1 MRIYLSGFSTRE
13 LEEYVRCIPQ
23 AKLNILLSYGL
34 KTGDYRN
41 FLDKNHKNIDSL
53 ILDSGAFTAN
63 FTKNK
68 ENLKFTFEGYK
79 SFCLKYKDRYDFAF
93 NYDIDFD
100 KNNFSTNYMYLKRL
114 REEGINVVPVIHDYT
129 EEESDIYIKDN
140 YEIIAIG
147 YSDTEKNEEN
157 IRLVSNKL
165 YSNGRKVHALGVSSY
180 SWLANSPIHFA
191 DSSSWAKYPAY
202 GFMPFWNLS
211 LPDDDKT
218 HKLKFEDYTN
228 SKLTKYQYNKYQY
241 KHDLEKYLKERFGYE
256 YIDLYSSKT
265 IKRKI
270 VSIDYYIKLQE
281 AVTAKHKSLGFNT
294 DWISKSLPLRKS

>member
-63 FTKNK
+63 FTENK

-114 REEGINVVPVIHDYT
+114 REEGINVVPVIH
-129 EEESDIYIKDN
+129 
-140 YEIIAIG
+140 G
-147 YSDTEKNEEN
+147 
-157 IRLVSNKL
+157 
-165 YSNGRKVHALGVSSY
+165 
-180 SWLANSPIHFA
+180 
-191 DSSSWAKYPAY
+191 
-202 GFMPFWNLS
+202 
-211 LPDDDKT
+211 
-218 HKLKFEDYTN
+218 
-228 SKLTKYQYNKYQY
+228 
-241 KHDLEKYLKERFGYE
+241 
-256 YIDLYSSKT
+256 
-265 IKRKI
+265 
-270 VSIDYYIKLQE
+270 
-281 AVTAKHKSLGFNT
+281 
-294 DWISKSLPLRKS
+294 